1 LNFTE
6 QQIETLAPDAA
17 SLKAGKGLSNATG
30 WASVQFNDRV
40 LWGEIK
46 GSGSKPYRT
55 QIDLQ
60 NTAFKC
66 SCPSFKFPCKH
77 GIGLMLAFAKQKD
90 VFTETSTEPDWVKEW
105 IDKRTEKAEK
115 KAETPQEVS
124 PEAEE
129 KAQKGKE
136 KRQNERL
143 SQVEAGVAE
152 LELWLKDL
160 VRTGFL
166 ALPSKDARFFEQIA
180 ARMVDAKATGLA
192 GRVRAFRDLNYIQ
205 NNDWQINALRIAAEL
220 FLLIE
225 AFKNSEKLSPEW
237 QQTVKNLVGWNQ
249 SQKELLQNPDA
260 EKVKDVWIALG
271 QEQEES
277 EGITIQRN
285 WLWGT
290 KTNRSALILNFGT
303 PFSPLENTVIPGT
316 ILEAELAFFPSVTPH
331 RAVVNLQKGYAE
343 TFLTQPHS
351 ANTWNTAYQQ
361 RSEQIAK
368 YPFVYDIP
376 MIINDL
382 RLVLDKKQSILCDDE
397 GYFQVTSPTWK
408 EDKMLTLYAL
418 AGANPQTIAGVFR
431 RDGFLPLGIFQGDT
445 YLML

>member
-1 LNFTE
+1 
-6 QQIETLAPDAA
+6 
-17 SLKAGKGLSNATG
+17 
-30 WASVQFNDRV
+30 
-40 LWGEIK
+40 
-46 GSGSKPYRT
+46 
-55 QIDLQ
+55 
-60 NTAFKC
+60 
-66 SCPSFKFPCKH
+66 
-77 GIGLMLAFAKQKD
+77 
-90 VFTETSTEPDWVKEW
+90 
-105 IDKRTEKAEK
+105 
-115 KAETPQEVS
+115 
-124 PEAEE
+124 
-129 KAQKGKE
+129 
-136 KRQNERL
+136 
-143 SQVEAGVAE
+143 
-152 LELWLKDL
+152 
-160 VRTGFL
+160 
-166 ALPSKDARFFEQIA
+166 
-180 ARMVDAKATGLA
+180 
-192 GRVRAFRDLNYIQ
+192 LNYIQ

-237 QQTVKNLVGWNQ
+237 QLTIKNLVGWNQ

-331 RAVVNLQKGYAE
+331 RAVVNLQKGYQE

-361 RSEQIAK
+361 RTEQIAK

-382 RLVLDKKQSILCDDE
+382 RLVLDKKQSILCDTE